1 MKSGRRIAFDY
12 GETRI
17 GVALSDA
24 HAILASP
31 LTVLLRE
38 DPALSDQL
46 KSLLLE
52 HEPIAIYLGN
62 PLHLSGAAGASSKKV
77 TDFKALLESITS
89 IPVTLV
95 DERLSTASGL
105 KSLREAGVDS
115 RKAKE
120 LIDAVA
126 AVAILEQGI
135 AMEQKE

>member
-12 GETRI
+12 GDTRI
-17 GVALSDA
+17 GVALSDR

-38 DPALSDQL
+38 DPALTDQL

-62 PLHLSGAAGASSKKV
+62 PLHLSGVAGESSGKV
-77 TDFKALLESITS
+77 SDFKTLLESITE

-95 DERLSTASGL
+95 DERMSTASGL

-135 AMEQKE
+135 AMEQK

>member
-12 GETRI
+12 GDTRI
-17 GVALSDA
+17 GVALSDP

-38 DPALSDQL
+38 DPALTDQL

-62 PLHLSGAAGASSKKV
+62 PLHLSGVAGESSGKV
-77 TDFKALLESITS
+77 SDFKALLESITS
-89 IPVTLV
+89 IPVTLI
-95 DERLSTASGL
+95 DERMSTASSL

-135 AMEQKE
+135 AMEQK

>member
-12 GETRI
+12 GDTRI
-17 GVALSDA
+17 GVALSDP

-38 DPALSDQL
+38 DPALTDQL

-62 PLHLSGAAGASSKKV
+62 PLHLSGVAGASRGKV
-77 TDFKALLESITS
+77 SDFKVLLESITA
-89 IPVTLV
+89 IPVTLI
-95 DERLSTASGL
+95 DERMSTASGL

-135 AMEQKE
+135 AMEQK

>member
-12 GETRI
+12 GDTRI
-17 GVALSDA
+17 GVALSDP

-31 LTVLLRE
+31 LTFLLRE
-38 DPALSDQL
+38 DPALTDQL

-52 HEPIAIYLGN
+52 HEPNAIYLGN
-62 PLHLSGAAGASSKKV
+62 PLHLSGVAGASSSKV
-77 TDFKALLESITS
+77 SDFKALLESITA
-89 IPVTLV
+89 IPVTLI
-95 DERLSTASGL
+95 DERMSTASGL

-135 AMEQKE
+135 AMEQK

>member
-12 GETRI
+12 GDTRI
-17 GVALSDA
+17 GVALSDL

-46 KSLLLE
+46 KSLFLE

-62 PLHLSGAAGASSKKV
+62 PLHLSGVAGTSSSKV
-77 TDFKALLESITS
+77 SDFKALLESITE
-89 IPVTLV
+89 IPVILI
-95 DERLSTASGL
+95 DERMSTASGL
-105 KSLREAGVDS
+105 KSLREAGVNS

-126 AVAILEQGI
+126 AVAILEQGL
-135 AMEQKE
+135 AMEQK

>member
-12 GETRI
+12 GDTRI
-17 GVALSDA
+17 GVALSDP

-38 DPALSDQL
+38 DPALTDQL

-62 PLHLSGAAGASSKKV
+62 PLHLSGVAGESSGKV
-77 TDFKALLESITS
+77 SEFKSLLESITE

-95 DERLSTASGL
+95 DERMSTASGL

-135 AMEQKE
+135 AMEQK

>member
-12 GETRI
+12 GDTRI
-17 GVALSDA
+17 GVALSDL

-46 KSLLLE
+46 AALFLE

-62 PLHLSGAAGASSKKV
+62 PLHLSGLAGASSSKV
-77 TDFKALLESITS
+77 SDFKALLESITA
-89 IPVTLV
+89 IPVTLI
-95 DERLSTASGL
+95 DERMSTASGL

-135 AMEQKE
+135 AMEQK

>member
-12 GETRI
+12 GDTRI
-17 GVALSDA
+17 GVALSDP

-38 DPALSDQL
+38 GPALTDQL

-62 PLHLSGAAGASSKKV
+62 PLHLSGVAGESSGKV
-77 TDFKALLESITS
+77 SEFKSLLESITE

-95 DERLSTASGL
+95 DERMSTASGL

-135 AMEQKE
+135 AMEQK

>member
-12 GETRI
+12 GDTRI
-17 GVALSDA
+17 GVALSDL

-46 KSLLLE
+46 TALFLE
-52 HEPIAIYLGN
+52 HEPVAIYLGN
-62 PLHLSGAAGASSKKV
+62 PLHLSGAAGASSSKV
-77 TDFKALLESITS
+77 SDFKALLESITE
-89 IPVTLV
+89 IPVILI
-95 DERLSTASGL
+95 DERMSTASGL
-105 KSLREAGVDS
+105 KSLREARVDS

-135 AMEQKE
+135 AMEQK